1 MQTLMDCFG
10 QNVRVVTPEVRDE
23 WDSAVM
29 AVMAHSATTS
39 IHLTRVLEL
48 DPQFALAQALKG
60 MACLLMGRCEMRA
73 PAIEA
78 LAAAK
83 SALIHRRHD
92 MREASFVEALDQWV
106 AGSPRGAIA
115 IMERVL
121 SHAPQDTLAMKLSH
135 SIRFLL
141 GDAVGMRQ
149 SIEALLPAYDAAHP
163 AKGYLLGCHAFT
175 LEETGEYE
183 AAEIAGRR
191 GLELAPNDAWGLHAV
206 AHVYDMTGRA
216 EAGIKWL
223 TGREQA
229 WEHCNNFRYHVW
241 WHKALMHLDQGHVDV
256 ALALYDAEIRKDKTD
271 DYRDISNATS
281 LLSRLEQDGV
291 DVGDR
296 WEELADFS
304 ENRADDGTLIFA
316 DLHYMLALTAGN
328 RQDAIGTMMGRMR
341 KTAVEDRIEMS
352 SVAAHP
358 GLATAEG
365 LEAFG
370 EGNYDAAF
378 VNLAK
383 ARRTLSS
390 IGGSHAQRDVFE
402 RLTIDAAIRGGYLDD
417 AVQILSERTA
427 LRAGR
432 ADRFTQVRL
441 DLINS
446 ASNVAPNCVA

>member
-1 MQTLMDCFG
+1 MPSLMDSFG
-10 QNVRVVTPEVRDE
+10 QNVMVLNSEVRDE
-23 WDSAVM
+23 WNGAVM

-39 IHLTRVLEL
+39 AHVARMIEM
-48 DPQFALAQALKG
+48 DPQFALGQALKG
-60 MACLLMGRCEMRA
+60 MACLLMGRSEMHA
-73 PAIEA
+73 PARDA
-78 LAAAK
+78 LNAAK
-83 SALIHRRHD
+83 QALIHRAYD
-92 MREASFVEALDQWV
+92 MREALFVDALDQWIN
-106 AGSPRGAIA
+106 GSPRGAIA
-115 IMERVL
+115 LMERVL
-121 SHAPQDTLAMKLSH
+121 AHAPQDTLAMKLSH

-141 GDAVGMRQ
+141 GDSSGMRQ
-149 SIEALLPAYDAAHP
+149 SIEAVLPTYDDAHP
-163 AKGYLLGCHAFT
+163 AKGYLLGCHAFS
-175 LEETGEYE
+175 LEETGDY
-183 AAEIAGRR
+183 AKAEIAGRD
-191 GLELAPNDAWGLHAV
+191 GLDLAPDDAWGLHAV

-216 EAGIKWL
+216 EAGLKWL
-223 TGREQA
+223 TGREAA

-241 WHKALMHLDQGHVDV
+241 WHKALMHMDQGQVDI
-256 ALALYDAEIRKDKTD
+256 ALALYDGEIRKDKTD
-271 DYRDISNATS
+271 DFRDISNATS

-304 ENRADDGTLIFA
+304 AARADDGALIFA
-316 DLHYMLALTAGN
+316 DLHYMLALTAGK
-328 RQDAIGTMMGRMR
+328 REDAIATMMARMR
-341 KTAVEDRIEMS
+341 KTAAESRIEMS

-370 EGNYDAAF
+370 EADYSKAY
-378 VNLAK
+378 VYLAK
-383 ARRTLSS
+383 ARRSLVS

-441 DLINS
+441 DLINRAS
-446 ASNVAPNCVA
+446 ALAPNCVA